1 MTETQNIKKVVL
13 VAEDEADIRD
23 ALVTALE
30 TLGGF
35 SVVAVEDGGAAL
47 ERILADRP
55 DHVILDIHM
64 PVMNGDAV
72 LEQVRADAWGK
83 NVPVTILTAQS
94 DMIAIANAI
103 EVGGAGTSY
112 LIKSDLSLAKV
123 VNHVAANL

>member
-1 MTETQNIKKVVL
+1 M
-13 VAEDEADIRD
+13 VAEDELDIRE

-35 SVVAVEDGGAAL
+35 SVIAVEDGATAL

-72 LEQVRADAWGK
+72 LEKVRADEWGK
-83 NVPVTILTAQS
+83 TVPVTILTAQS

-123 VNHVAANL
+123 VTHILANM

>member
-1 MTETQNIKKVVL
+1 MTDTQQPKKVVL
-13 VAEDEADIRD
+13 VAEDELDIRE

-35 SVVAVEDGGAAL
+35 SVIAVEDGATAL

-72 LEQVRADAWGK
+72 LEKVRADEWGK
-83 NVPVTILTAQS
+83 TVPVTILTAQS

-123 VNHVAANL
+123 VTHILANM